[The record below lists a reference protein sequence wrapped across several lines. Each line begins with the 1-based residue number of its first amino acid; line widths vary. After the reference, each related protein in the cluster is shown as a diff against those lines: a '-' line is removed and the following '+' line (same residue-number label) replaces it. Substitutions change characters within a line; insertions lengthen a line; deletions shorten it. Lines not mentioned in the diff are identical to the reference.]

1 MNKGHLLA
9 VATAFVIS
17 VKSIGAQEFPALAP
31 GATRDLLISALG
43 QLERFTELLDPAR
56 LRFLADG
63 GTDGGGSTDGGS
75 GASGAAGAAA
85 GAAGAGAAGAV
96 IDLRWMNCPI
106 KIIEKQEN

>member
-56 LRFLADG
+56 LRSLA
-63 GTDGGGSTDGGS
+63 DGGGSTDGGS